1 MDPTTY
7 AVLAIGLLAALGT
20 GFALGRLVAMGRAR
34 QRLRE
39 ATHALEALYE
49 QSREEME
56 AFRQEFIVDA
66 RERQVLAEAELA
78 RQRDGVDILRRD
90 TEQQAAELRS
100 RLVRLRKKLDVRQE
114 KLLRRHQRLESR
126 ERALTSAVEAVEAL
140 QEEAGARQREAE
152 ELRATVQQLAKQA
165 GRRQQEL
172 ATRERDVQ
180 SLQQE
185 TNASRQKLEGMI
197 EDHLRKLESLTSI
210 SRQEALQRLIEELE
224 EQARLE
230 AASAIKDIRDEARMT
245 ANREARKVILTA
257 IQRTA
262 ATHTIENTVSVVQ
275 LQADDMKGRIIG
287 REGRNIRAFEA
298 ATGIEVV
305 VDDTPEAVILSG
317 FDPVRR
323 EIARLAMERL
333 LQDGRIHPARIE
345 EIVEKTRAEI
355 EEEIIETGER
365 SVIELGLH
373 GLHPELIRLV
383 GRMKFRSSYG
393 QNLLSHSMEVAQIAS
408 LMAAELELDA
418 RKARR
423 AGLLHD
429 IGKVIE
435 GELESPHAI
444 VGMEWAQRYKEHP
457 EICNAIGAHHDE
469 IEMTTP
475 LSPLVQAADAIS
487 GARPG
492 ARREGLENYVQR
504 LTALEDLAGSFEG
517 VQQVYAIQ
525 AGRELRVIVNHDLV
539 SDARAAAM
547 ADEISR
553 RIEQDLQYPGQIKVT
568 VIREV
573 RNVSFAK

>member
-1 MDPTTY
+1 MDPTSP
-7 AVLAIGLLAALGT
+7 LLWLGLLAALGA
-20 GFALGRLVAMGRAR
+20 GLALGRLLALGPARRRLDEAAAELDALRHQVTDEVAAFRREHVTRAEER
-34 QRLRE
+34 RLR
-39 ATHALEALYE
+39 A
-49 QSREEME
+49 EE
-56 AFRQEFIVDA
+56 D
-66 RERQVLAEAELA
+66 LA
-78 RQRDGVDILRRD
+78 RQRAALDAERVAIR
-90 TEQQAAELRS
+90 EEAAEQKAESGRHRT
-100 RLVRLRKKLDVRQE
+100 RLDARQE
-114 KLLRRHQRLESR
+114 KLARRSQRLEKR
-126 ERALTSAVEAVEAL
+126 ERALDAAADVLDAL
-140 QEEAGARQREAE
+140 TADAQARQREAE
-152 ELRATVQQLAKQA
+152 ELRASIQQLARQT

-172 ATRERDVQ
+172 AAREKEVEALTETLTTRNGRVERLAEEHV
-180 SLQQE
+180 
-185 TNASRQKLEGMI
+185 
-197 EDHLRKLESLTSI
+197 RKLESVTGI
-210 SRQEALQRLIEELE
+210 TRQEALQRLIEELE
-224 EQARLE
+224 EQAKLE
-230 AASAIKDIRDEARMT
+230 AAAAIKDIRDEARLT

-262 ATHTIENTVSVVQ
+262 ATQTIENTVSVVP
-275 LQADDMKGRIIG
+275 LQSDDMKGRIIG

-305 VDDTPEAVILSG
+305 VDDTPEAVLLSG

-323 EIARLAMERL
+323 EVARLSMERL
-333 LQDGRIHPARIE
+333 VLDGRIHPARIE
-345 EIVEKTRAEI
+345 EVVEKTRTEI
-355 EEEIIETGER
+355 EDEIVEVGE
-365 SVIELGLH
+365 STVIELGLH
-373 GLHPELIRLV
+373 GLHPELVRLV
-383 GRMKFRSSYG
+383 GRMKYRSSYG
-393 QNLLSHSMEVAQIAS
+393 QNLLAHSIEVAQIAS
-408 LMAAELELDA
+408 LMAAELGLDA

-429 IGKVIE
+429 LGKVVE

-457 EICNAIGAHHDE
+457 EVCNAIGAHHDE

-504 LTALEDLAGSFEG
+504 LTALEKLAGEFDG

-547 ADEISR
+547 AAEISK
-553 RIEQDLQYPGQIKVT
+553 RIELELQYPGQIKVT

-573 RNVSFAK
+573 RSVSYAK

>member
-1 MDPTTY
+1 MDPQTLLL
-7 AVLAIGLLAALGT
+7 LALGALAAAGIGFAAGRLLAA
-20 GFALGRLVAMGRAR
+20 GRA
-34 QRLRE
+34 QRRLDE
-39 ATHALEALYE
+39 ATAALD
-49 QSREEME
+49 EMLSQAE
-56 AFRQEFIVDA
+56 RDTQAFRLEHVVQA
-66 RERQVLAEAELA
+66 RERCAGAEAELA
-78 RQRDGVDILRRD
+78 RRQDALEAERHAHQEDAAAQKARLHRLRNRLD
-90 TEQQAAELRS
+90 TRHEK
-100 RLVRLRKKLDVRQE
+100 LVRRARRLDQ
-114 KLLRRHQRLESR
+114 R
-126 ERALTSAVEAVEAL
+126 ERAIETAAEAL
-140 QEEAGARQREAE
+140 DALTAEVESRQREAE
-152 ELRATVQQLAKQA
+152 ELRAAVQQLARQA

-172 ATRERDVQ
+172 AAREREVEE
-180 SLQQE
+180 LQRDLSTRSERLDRLTGEQ
-185 TNASRQKLEGMI
+185 
-197 EDHLRKLESLTSI
+197 LRKLESVTGI
-210 SRQEALQRLIEELE
+210 SRQEALARLIEELE
-224 EQARLE
+224 EQAKLE
-230 AASAIKDIRDEARMT
+230 AAATIKEIRDEARLS
-245 ANREARKVILTA
+245 ANREARKIVLTA

-323 EIARLAMERL
+323 EVARLSMERL
-333 LQDGRIHPARIE
+333 VQDGRIHPARIE
-345 EIVEKTRAEI
+345 EVVEKTRLEI
-355 EEEIIETGER
+355 EDEIIEAGER
-365 SVIELGLH
+365 AVIELGLH
-373 GLHPELIRLV
+373 GLDPELVRLV

-408 LMAAELELDA
+408 LMAAELDLDA

-444 VGMEWAQRYKEHP
+444 VGMEYAQRYKEHP
-457 EICNAIGAHHDE
+457 EVCNAIGAHHDE
-469 IEMTTP
+469 IEMTSP

-492 ARREGLENYVQR
+492 ARREGLENYIQR
-504 LTALEDLAGSFEG
+504 LTALEKLAAGFDG

-539 SDARAAAM
+539 SDARAAAL
-547 ADEISR
+547 ANEISK

-573 RNVSFAK
+573 RSVSYAK

>member
-1 MDPTTY
+1 MDPTSP
-7 AVLAIGLLAALGT
+7 LLWLGLLAALGA
-20 GFALGRLVAMGRAR
+20 GLALGRLLALGPARRRLDEAAAELDALRHQVTDEVAAFRREHVTRAEER
-34 QRLRE
+34 RLR
-39 ATHALEALYE
+39 A
-49 QSREEME
+49 EE
-56 AFRQEFIVDA
+56 D
-66 RERQVLAEAELA
+66 LA
-78 RQRDGVDILRRD
+78 RQRAALDAERVAIR
-90 TEQQAAELRS
+90 EEAAEQKAESGRHRT
-100 RLVRLRKKLDVRQE
+100 RLDARQE
-114 KLLRRHQRLESR
+114 KLARRSQRLEKR
-126 ERALTSAVEAVEAL
+126 ERALDAAADVLDAL
-140 QEEAGARQREAE
+140 TADAQARQREAE
-152 ELRATVQQLAKQA
+152 ELRASIQQLARQT

-172 ATRERDVQ
+172 AAREKEVEALTETLTTRNGRVERLAEEHV
-180 SLQQE
+180 
-185 TNASRQKLEGMI
+185 
-197 EDHLRKLESLTSI
+197 RKLESVTGI

-224 EQARLE
+224 EQAKLE
-230 AASAIKDIRDEARMT
+230 AAAAIKDIRDEARLT

-262 ATHTIENTVSVVQ
+262 ATQTIENTVSVVP
-275 LQADDMKGRIIG
+275 LQSDDMKGRIIG

-305 VDDTPEAVILSG
+305 VDDTPEAVLLSG

-323 EIARLAMERL
+323 EVARLSMERL
-333 LQDGRIHPARIE
+333 VLDGRIHPARIE
-345 EIVEKTRAEI
+345 EVVEKTRTEI
-355 EEEIIETGER
+355 EDEIVEVGE
-365 SVIELGLH
+365 STVIELGLH
-373 GLHPELIRLV
+373 GLHPELVRLV
-383 GRMKFRSSYG
+383 GRMKYRSSYG
-393 QNLLSHSMEVAQIAS
+393 QNLLAHSIEVAQIAS
-408 LMAAELELDA
+408 LMAAELGLDA

-429 IGKVIE
+429 LGKVVE

-457 EICNAIGAHHDE
+457 EVCNAIGAHHDE

-504 LTALEDLAGSFEG
+504 LTALEKLAGEFDG

-547 ADEISR
+547 AAEISK
-553 RIEQDLQYPGQIKVT
+553 RIELELQYPGQIKVT

-573 RNVSFAK
+573 RSVSYAK

>member
-1 MDPTTY
+1 MDPTTL
-7 AVLAIGLLAALGT
+7 ALAAIGLAAALGA
-20 GFALGRLVAMGRAR
+20 GFALGRVVSVGRAQRRLEEVRRTLEDLTDRVRSDADEFKRDFVTRVEVRQASLEADLRTTRQTLESERLQLQIREEEQKARIGRIR
-34 QRLRE
+34 QRLV
-39 ATHALEALYE
+39 
-49 QSREEME
+49 Q
-56 AFRQEFIVDA
+56 
-66 RERQVLAEAELA
+66 
-78 RQRDGVDILRRD
+78 
-90 TEQQAAELRS
+90 
-100 RLVRLRKKLDVRQE
+100 RQE
-114 KLLRRHQRLESR
+114 KLNRRIKRVEAH
-126 ERALTSAVEAVEAL
+126 ERALAAAVEAIEAL
-140 QEEAGARQREAE
+140 QEEAEARRAEAD
-152 ELRATVQQLAKQA
+152 ELQASVQQLAKQA

-172 ATRERDVQ
+172 AARERELEQNERHV
-180 SLQQE
+180 SA
-185 TNASRQKLEGMI
+185 ASEKLDRLV
-197 EDHLRKLESLTSI
+197 EDHVRKLESVTGI
-210 SRQEALQRLIEELE
+210 SRQEALQRLVEEME

-230 AASAIKDIRDEARMT
+230 AAATVKDVRDEARLV
-245 ANREARKVILTA
+245 ANREARKIILTA

-262 ATHTIENTVSVVQ
+262 ASNTIENTVSVVQ
-275 LQADDMKGRIIG
+275 LQTDDMKGRIIG

-323 EIARLAMERL
+323 EVARISLERL
-333 LQDGRIHPARIE
+333 IQDGRIHPARIE
-345 EIVEKTRAEI
+345 EIVEKTRSEI
-355 EEEIIETGER
+355 DDEIVEAGER
-365 SVIELGLH
+365 AVIELGLH

-393 QNLLSHSMEVAQIAS
+393 QNLLSHSIEVAQIAS
-408 LMAAELELDA
+408 IMAAELDLDA

-429 IGKVIE
+429 LGKVIE

-444 VGMEWAQRYKEHP
+444 VGMEYAQRYKEHP
-457 EICNAIGAHHDE
+457 DVCNAIGAHHDE

-475 LSPLVQAADAIS
+475 ISPLVQAADAIS

-504 LTALEDLAGSFEG
+504 LTALEALAGSFEG

-539 SDARAAAM
+539 SDNRAAAM
-547 ADEISR
+547 AAEISR
-553 RIEQDLQYPGQIKVT
+553 RIEQELQYPGQIKVT

-573 RNVSFAK
+573 RNVAFAK

>member
-1 MDPTTY
+1 MSLTTL
-7 AVLAIGLLAALGT
+7 ALVVLGLLVAGGL
-20 GFALGRLVAMGRAR
+20 GFAVGRLLSPGQAR
-34 QRLRE
+34 RRLDE
-39 ATHALEALYE
+39 AASALEALQDQTRLE
-49 QSREEME
+49 LDTFRREHIVQAQERLRAAETELARRRHLLDTEVRSHQQNEAEHEARSSRLRNRLET
-56 AFRQEFIVDA
+56 RQEKLARRARRLEA
-66 RERQVLAEAELA
+66 RERAV
-78 RQRDGVDILRRD
+78 
-90 TEQQAAELRS
+90 QQAAEILET
-100 RLVRLRKKLDVRQE
+100 VQAE
-114 KLLRRHQRLESR
+114 AEGRR
-126 ERALTSAVEAVEAL
+126 A
-140 QEEAGARQREAE
+140 EAE

-165 GRRQQEL
+165 GRRQQAL
-172 ATRERDVQ
+172 AAREREV
-180 SLQQE
+180 SE
-185 TNASRQKLEGMI
+185 LEAHLTEKHARLDRMT
-197 EDHLRKLESLTSI
+197 EEQLRKLEAVTGI

-224 EQARLE
+224 EQAKLE
-230 AASAIKDIRDEARMT
+230 AAATIKDVRDEARMT

-275 LQADDMKGRIIG
+275 LAADDMKGRIIG

-323 EIARLAMERL
+323 EIARLSMERL
-333 LQDGRIHPARIE
+333 VQDGRIHPARIE
-345 EIVEKTRAEI
+345 EIVEKTRNEI
-355 EEEIIETGER
+355 EDEVVESGER
-365 SVIELGLH
+365 AVIELGLH
-373 GLHPELIRLV
+373 GLHPELVRLV
-383 GRMKFRSSYG
+383 GRMKYRSSYG
-393 QNLLSHSMEVAQIAS
+393 QNLLAHSMEVAQIAS
-408 LMAAELELDA
+408 LMAAELDLDA

-435 GELESPHAI
+435 GELESPHAL

-457 EICNAIGAHHDE
+457 EVCNAIGAHHDE

-475 LSPLVQAADAIS
+475 LSPLVQAADSIS
-487 GARPG
+487 GSRPG

-504 LTALEDLAGSFEG
+504 LKSLESLAKSFDG

-539 SDARAAAM
+539 SDARAGALAS
-547 ADEISR
+547 EISKQ
-553 RIEQDLQYPGQIKVT
+553 IEQDLQYPGQIKVT

-573 RNVSFAK
+573 RSVSYAR

>member
-7 AVLAIGLLAALGT
+7 AVLGIGLLAALGA
-20 GFALGRLVAMGRAR
+20 GFAIGRLVATGQAR
-34 QRLRE
+34 RKLDE
-39 ATHALEALYE
+39 AALALDSVLE
-49 QSREEME
+49 RSRTDAET
-56 AFRQEFIVDA
+56 FRQQYIVGA
-66 RERQVLAEAELA
+66 RERLATAEAEIN
-78 RQRDGVDILRRD
+78 RQREAVDATRRD
-90 TEQQAAELRS
+90 AEQHAAETRT
-100 RLVRLRKKLDVRQE
+100 RLARLRKKLELRQE
-114 KLLRRHQRLESR
+114 KLVRRQRRIEAR
-126 ERALTSAVEAVEAL
+126 ERAALTAMDAVEAL

-152 ELRATVQQLAKQA
+152 ELRASVQQLAKQA

-172 ATRERDVQ
+172 ATRENEVEA
-180 SLQQE
+180 LQQQA
-185 TNASRQKLEGMI
+185 ASRREKLDRLM
-197 EDHLRKLESLTSI
+197 EDHLRKLEAVTSI

-224 EQARLE
+224 ERAKLE
-230 AASAIKDIRDEARMT
+230 AASTIKDIRDEARMT

-275 LQADDMKGRIIG
+275 LAADDMKGRIIG

-323 EIARLAMERL
+323 EVARLAMEQL
-333 LQDGRIHPARIE
+333 VQDGRIHPARIE
-345 EIVEKTRAEI
+345 EIVEKTRSEI
-355 EEEIIETGER
+355 EEEIVETGER
-365 SVIELGLH
+365 TVIELGLH
-373 GLHPELIRLV
+373 GLHPELVRLV
-383 GRMKFRSSYG
+383 GRMKYRSSYG

-457 EICNAIGAHHDE
+457 EVCNAIGAHHDE

-475 LSPLVQAADAIS
+475 LAPLVQAADAIS

-504 LTALEDLAGSFEG
+504 LTALEELAGAFEG

-539 SDARAAAM
+539 SDTRAGAM

-553 RIEQDLQYPGQIKVT
+553 RIEQELQYPGQIKVT

-573 RNVSFAK
+573 RNVAFAR